1 MNEWLLIGLLVL
13 LTVSASVVIVYPLRR
28 ELKLSFFVTLC
39 MFVFAATG
47 YYYWG
52 GFSALQQFNK
62 QQESKLLADNMLKS
76 LKSTG
81 ELIDK
86 LRAKLDDNPASAKG
100 WFLLGRLYSSENQ
113 ESYALKA
120 YAKAYHFK
128 PEEEEFAVNYAHSL
142 WQINNKQFNIEIKAI
157 FKTLLDKNPKQPD
170 ALSMLAMDAFVNHAY
185 EKAIEYWQR
194 LLVLAPEQSK
204 EAKAIRKAI
213 AKAQSEIGKI

>member
-1 MNEWLLIGLLVL
+1 MYDWLLIGLLVA
-13 LTVSASVVIVYPLRR
+13 LTVLACVVGVYPLRR
-28 ELKLSFFVTLC
+28 ELKVSLCITLC
-39 MFVFAATG
+39 VFVFAGTG
-47 YYYWG
+47 YYHWG

-62 QQESKLLADNMLKS
+62 QQESKRLADIMLKS
-76 LKSTG
+76 LNSTD

-86 LRAKLDDNPASAKG
+86 LRAKLDDTPKSAKG
-100 WFLLGRLYSSENQ
+100 WFLLGRLYSSQNQ
-113 ESYALKA
+113 GAQALKA

-142 WQINNKQFNIEIKAI
+142 WQINKRQFTPEIKAL
-157 FKTLLDKNPKQPD
+157 FSTLLTKNPKQPD

-185 EKAIEYWQR
+185 EEAIGYWQR

-213 AKAQSEIGKI
+213 AKAQSELGKS